1 MSFFSPLE
9 NCTNIALVGDGTIM
23 ESNQFIFNR
32 DRARSVECDC
42 EFPDFMFLSVH

>member
-1 MSFFSPLE
+1 MSFFSRLE
-9 NCTNIALVGDGTIM
+9 NCTNIALVGDGTII

-42 EFPDFMFLSVH
+42 EFPDFMFFSVH